1 MASAMSLELRPDD
14 HVRGPEDGELIVVY
28 ADFTCP
34 FCAVAHVRLGERRT
48 PVRRVFRHLA
58 LKARQPRAVAVA
70 RAAEAAA
77 RQGAFWAFHDAVYAD
92 QGHVDDP
99 HLWALA
105 ERLGLDVDRFEAD
118 RRSEAVAAR
127 VEAQTREAI
136 LAGATTTPAFFRAGR
151 PDPGLYHELVR
162 SEKKNAPA
170 RNEGGPE
177 RLNI

>member
-1 MASAMSLELRPDD
+1 MPGELRPDD

-34 FCAVAHVRLGERRT
+34 FCAVAHVRLTEREP

-77 RQGAFWAFHDAVYAD
+77 LQGAFWDFHDAVYAD

-105 ERLGLDVDRFEAD
+105 QRLGLDLDRFEDD
-118 RRSEAVAAR
+118 RRSDAVAAR
-127 VEAQTREAI
+127 VERQTREAV
-136 LAGATTTPAFFRAGR
+136 LAGATTTPAFFRSGSL
-151 PDPGLYHELVR
+151 DPALYHELVR
-162 SEKKNAPA
+162 
-170 RNEGGPE
+170 
-177 RLNI
+177 